1 MTFTRCL
8 FTACLGIGLLCSSL
22 YAQQTTSSQSL
33 AVVPRLVNFSG
44 KAIDSQGKA
53 ISGIAGATFA
63 IYKEQ
68 YEGAPLW
75 LESHNLQPDAKG
87 NYTVQLGATK
97 PDGLP
102 LELFSSGEARWLGV
116 TVNGGSEQP
125 RVLLLSVPYALK
137 AADAETIGGLPASA
151 FVLANKSQGSETN
164 TKTPHASTPAA
175 KNAAPPANPAVTG
188 RGLATFIPMWDT
200 ASDIIDS
207 VISQKSLQIG
217 IGTASPAAKLDVN
230 GKSNVRDTLTLFPK
244 GTDPTLAI
252 SGTTFK
258 VDQTGKVS
266 FVSGQ
271 TFPGLGTVTSVGLSA
286 PSSDFKVTG
295 SPVTKSGSLALNWN
309 ITPTSSNVPNAIVK
323 RDNTGSFSAQNI
335 SVTDLFANGNIFLTT
350 PLTNA
355 LTVTSTCAS
364 CTAIRGEANNLS
376 GTGYG
381 VFGDSDSAQSGAAG
395 VYGFTSQSTGTTF
408 GVLGE
413 SDSAVGLGVAGRRGS
428 SFGAVARGII
438 GSVPVGV
445 LGDSNGYGV
454 AATSDSSNALI
465 VGNNSG
471 ADTVVV
477 FANGGGAPIFAQGTG
492 GSLFLDANGNLS
504 VSGAISAGTKDFR
517 IDHPLDPANKYL
529 YHASIE
535 SSEMKNIYD
544 GVAVLDASGSA
555 TVELPDWFQAV
566 NGDFRYQLTA
576 IGAPGPN
583 LHIAHEIAN
592 NRFAI
597 GGGQPG
603 MKVSWQVT
611 GVRHDAYA
619 KAHPL
624 QVSVDKRA
632 DERGYYIHPELYG
645 APTEKNLASAH
656 RTQMMQQAKAK
667 GVWPADAVK

>member
-1 MTFTRCL
+1 
-8 FTACLGIGLLCSSL
+8 
-22 YAQQTTSSQSL
+22 L

-102 LELFSSGEARWLGV
+102 LELFSLGEARWLGV
-116 TVNGGSEQP
+116 TVNGGNEQP

-286 PSSDFKVTG
+286 PSPDFKVTG
-295 SPVTKSGSLALNWN
+295 SPVTKSGTLALNWN

-323 RDNTGSFSAQNI
+323 RDNTSSFSAQNI

-381 VFGDSDSAQSGAAG
+381 VFGDSDSAQSRRGRSLWFYQPVDRNDIRRFRRVGQRRRAWSCWAAG
-395 VYGFTSQSTGTTF
+395 IVVRRSGPGHNR
-408 GVLGE
+408 E
-413 SDSAVGLGVAGRRGS
+413 RPGR
-428 SFGAVARGII
+428 
-438 GSVPVGV
+438 
-445 LGDSNGYGV
+445 
-454 AATSDSSNALI
+454 
-465 VGNNSG
+465 
-471 ADTVVV
+471 
-477 FANGGGAPIFAQGTG
+477 
-492 GSLFLDANGNLS
+492 
-504 VSGAISAGTKDFR
+504 SAG
-517 IDHPLDPANKYL
+517 
-529 YHASIE
+529 
-535 SSEMKNIYD
+535 
-544 GVAVLDASGSA
+544 
-555 TVELPDWFQAV
+555 
-566 NGDFRYQLTA
+566 
-576 IGAPGPN
+576 
-583 LHIAHEIAN
+583 
-592 NRFAI
+592 
-597 GGGQPG
+597 
-603 MKVSWQVT
+603 
-611 GVRHDAYA
+611 
-619 KAHPL
+619 
-624 QVSVDKRA
+624 
-632 DERGYYIHPELYG
+632 
-645 APTEKNLASAH
+645 
-656 RTQMMQQAKAK
+656 
-667 GVWPADAVK
+667 